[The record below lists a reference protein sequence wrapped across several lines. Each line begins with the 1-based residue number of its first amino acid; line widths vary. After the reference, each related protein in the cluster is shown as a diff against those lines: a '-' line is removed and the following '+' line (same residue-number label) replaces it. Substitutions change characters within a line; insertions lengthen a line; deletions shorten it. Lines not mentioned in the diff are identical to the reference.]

1 VLQFNPVTG
10 LPRGRSTASRLPVAL
25 GLGSL
30 SGLNAPP
37 AQLFGNRGG
46 LGADTSGALAAT
58 LGSPAGTITPTV
70 SAPPRTLAVAP
81 PGTAPPGTAPTLAPP
96 ASGPDLQRLIESDPL
111 YHQTVLDIDAQRA
124 ADKAGLAAQRQGA
137 LVQYGA
143 IPDLTNS
150 LGLVGDDLPGEITD
164 TIRQLAQQ
172 NTSAGLSTTARL
184 QQAYQ
189 DLVGQTKNDLTAR
202 GLLSSGETG
211 YQLGRAQLGFTQQ
224 QSDALQQLLSTLA
237 GYENGYLGNESARIA
252 ALRSPPA
259 RPPAGSRRRRP
270 SPRRTRST
278 TSPSRPSTGS
288 TPRPDTAPT
297 ACTRRTA
304 PATRTARSPTPAA
317 APTAPAAAR
326 SPTSPTPAS
335 TATSPSSNGASAS
348 CSSTPARSG
357 TAAPTRRSA
366 RTACTRS
373 PRAAAASTRTATTS
387 TAPPAPQGRSPP
399 SSRRRSI
406 PPGRRSRTRRPPSR
420 TRRSTLLRHA
430 SASPPT
436 SAAPSRRCR

>member
-252 ALRSPPA
+252 ALRQSAGEAAGRIPTTTTVTPQDAIDDLTQPTLDGLYTPPGYGPDGLYTPNGT
-259 RPPAGSRRRRP
+259 RNQDGTLTDAGGG
-270 SPRRTRST
+270 TY
-278 TSPSRPSTGS
+278 
-288 TPRPDTAPT
+288 
-297 ACTRRTA
+297 
-304 PATRTARSPTPAA
+304 
-317 APTAPAAAR
+317 
-326 SPTSPTPAS
+326 
-335 TATSPSSNGASAS
+335 
-348 CSSTPARSG
+348 RSG
-357 TAAPTRRSA
+357 GGKVTYQSNTGKYGYKPL
-366 RTACTRS
+366 
-373 PRAAAASTRTATTS
+373 
-387 TAPPAPQGRSPP
+387 Q
-399 SSRRRSI
+399 
-406 PPGRRSRTRRPPSR
+406 
-420 TRRSTLLRHA
+420 
-430 SASPPT
+430 
-436 SAAPSRRCR
+436 